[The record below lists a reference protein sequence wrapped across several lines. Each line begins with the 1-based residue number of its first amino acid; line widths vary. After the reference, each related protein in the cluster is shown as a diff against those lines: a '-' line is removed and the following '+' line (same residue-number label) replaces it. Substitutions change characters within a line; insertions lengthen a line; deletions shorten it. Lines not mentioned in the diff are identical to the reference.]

1 MDRGDI
7 HIVGLFPHMHQLG
20 TRMQMEISRADG
32 TREVVHDGPFS
43 FESQTFYPKVAVVR
57 PGDTLQTRCSYTNP
71 SPNRIPF
78 GQVTSAEM
86 CVGFTWAW
94 PVGALENRDGSG
106 SINAAVLHRCQGAF
120 DILQSC
126 NGILD
131 APRTIP

>member
-1 MDRGDI
+1 VIGAQR
-7 HIVGLFPHMHQLG
+7 PSTAQP
-20 TRMQMEISRADG
+20 RS
-32 TREVVHDGPFS
+32 
-43 FESQTFYPKVAVVR
+43 AVVR
-57 PGDTLQTRCSYTNP
+57 SFELADRAFDARP

-106 SINAAVLHRCQGAF
+106 SINAAVLHRCEGAF